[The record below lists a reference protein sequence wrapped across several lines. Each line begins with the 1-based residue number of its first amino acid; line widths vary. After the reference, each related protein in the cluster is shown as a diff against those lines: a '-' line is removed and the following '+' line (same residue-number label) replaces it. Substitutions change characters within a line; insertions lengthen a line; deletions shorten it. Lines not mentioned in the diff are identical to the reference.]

1 MRSHWESPGIT
12 RSNGESW
19 EVSWSQKSQSGV
31 RPDFLIRHLM
41 EPNFLPLTRRLTKK
55 LVVHTKAVWV
65 ERVVCILIGKRNC
78 DIVKRY
84 V

>member
-1 MRSHWESPGIT
+1 
-12 RSNGESW
+12 
-19 EVSWSQKSQSGV
+19 
-31 RPDFLIRHLM
+31 M